1 MIEETQVG
9 EMVADE
15 MAASTE
21 MVKTMEV
28 ATPAEKPAKAAPP
41 RRLRLDELKP
51 GAVVPGTVKNI
62 TQFGAFVDIGAEQ
75 EGLVH
80 ISELSE
86 NRVRR
91 VEDVVKVGQAVE
103 VTILEVDP
111 NRRRISLSMKARSD
125 VYDAPEPVQDDDR
138 EPTLTTMQAAFLKAQ
153 QKAQADARAKKAADT
168 DAKARKDQEDILNR
182 TLTQHRD
189 RK

>member
-1 MIEETQVG
+1 MIEETQVE
-9 EMVADE
+9 EMVAE
-15 MAASTE
+15 ELAASTE
-21 MVKTMEV
+21 TVE
-28 ATPAEKPAKAAPP
+28 ATEAAAPVEQAARPSAP
-41 RRLRLDELKP
+41 RRLRLNELKP

-62 TQFGAFVDIGAEQ
+62 AQFGAFVDIGAEQ
-75 EGLVH
+75 DGLVH

-91 VEDVVKVGQAVE
+91 VEDVVKVGQEVE

-111 NRRRISLSMKARSD
+111 NRRRISLSMKSRDD
-125 VYDAPEPVQDDDR
+125 VYDAPPPVQDDDR

-153 QKAQADARAKKAADT
+153 QKAQADAKAKKASDAD
-168 DAKARKDQEDILNR
+168 ARARKDQEEILNR
-182 TLTQHRD
+182 TLNQHRD